1 MPSERDPTSVEPETT
16 SPGED
21 AEWAARRD
29 DLSKRLAEQ
38 RRRLPENREPENRSQ
53 GMRGA
58 AQGLKVASEFVA
70 GILVGAAIGYFIDQL
85 AGTSPFG
92 LIVFLLLGFAAGV
105 LNVIRG
111 ISGTGSPG
119 DPGQL

>member
-1 MPSERDPTSVEPETT
+1 MTSEHDPNGVEPDTA
-16 SPGED
+16 SSGAD
-21 AEWAARRD
+21 AAWSARRD
-29 DLSKRLAEQ
+29 TLSKRLAEQ
-38 RRRLPENREPENRSQ
+38 RRRLPENREPANRAQ

-111 ISGTGSPG
+111 ISGSGSPG

>member
-1 MPSERDPTSVEPETT
+1 MTSERDPKDVEPGT
-16 SPGED
+16 SSAGED
-21 AEWAARRD
+21 SEWSARRD
-29 DLSKRLAEQ
+29 ALSKRLAEQ
-38 RRRLPENREPENRSQ
+38 RRRLPENREPANRSQ

-70 GILVGAAIGYFIDQL
+70 GIIVGAAIGYFIDQL

-105 LNVIRG
+105 LNVLRG
-111 ISGTGSPG
+111 ISGNSTPD

>member
-1 MPSERDPTSVEPETT
+1 MPSERDSNGVEPKTV
-16 SPGED
+16 SSGED
-21 AEWAARRD
+21 AEWSARRD
-29 DLSKRLAEQ
+29 ALSKRLAEQ
-38 RRRLPENREPENRSQ
+38 RRRLPENREPANRSQ

-111 ISGTGSPG
+111 ISGNGSPG
-119 DPGQL
+119 DPGSL

>member
-1 MPSERDPTSVEPETT
+1 MTSGSDPTGVEPETRP
-16 SPGED
+16 SGED
-21 AEWAARRD
+21 AEWSARRD
-29 DLSKRLAEQ
+29 TLAKRLAEQ
-38 RRRLPENREPENRSQ
+38 RRRLPENREPANRSQ

-70 GILVGAAIGYFIDQL
+70 GIIVGAAIGYFIDQL

-111 ISGTGSPG
+111 ISGNSSPG
-119 DPGQL
+119 DPGPP